1 MGLIS
6 CGNGSKS
13 TKYEVQITK
22 TEDALKMEEAQSAAL
37 EELRLQKSMF
47 S

>member
-1 MGLIS
+1 VETVL
-6 CGNGSKS
+6 K
-13 TKYEVQITK
+13 VQSTK
-22 TEDALKMEEAQSAAL
+22 TEDALKMEEAQSATL